1 MPRLSVWFIRL
12 AFLHLAVGLT
22 IGGLILADKG
32 FPFLPWLWN
41 LLPAHMEILL
51 LGWMAQ
57 LALGVAFWILPRFG
71 TGLPRGDERP
81 IWISLLLLNV
91 GILLVSVQP
100 FLPAERL
107 ALAGRILEGCSIV
120 LFAVFSWKRVKPLQV

>member
-1 MPRLSVWFIRL
+1 MPRLSVLFIRL
-12 AFLHLAVGLT
+12 SFLHLASGLT

-41 LLPAHMEILL
+41 LLPAHMEFLL

-57 LALGVAFWILPRFG
+57 LAMGVAFWILPRFKS
-71 TGLPRGDERP
+71 GLPRGHERP
-81 IWISLLLLNV
+81 IWASLLFLNA

-100 FLPAERL
+100 FLPFGRIAF
-107 ALAGRILEGCSIV
+107 AGRILEVSAVV
-120 LFAVFSWKRVKPLQV
+120 LYAAFSWKRVRPTQG